1 MFIKNNKHLM
11 NEINLESENNDLFLD
26 LQNKIPNLDI
36 LVKKNIISASTA

>member
-1 MFIKNNKHLM
+1 M